1 MSPPGSRLREAS
13 PFSLSKWFSLIFR
26 SGIRYVW
33 CSGAEVVA
41 ACLRTG
47 YPSMTTQRTRLSLT
61 DVQYIK
67 PGLETFHYLHDYRR
81 GHFGD
86 TSSTHRV
93 LYTRVTFTYNTNV
106 VLLSRWGTG
115 DIHPALTNDKFL
127 HRSGRHRHLELSPLF
142 PISHSAV
149 KCSRMPITPMSG
161 SMDAYKTVMLST
173 SACLSQIEGL

>member
-1 MSPPGSRLREAS
+1 MAKLRAFAMMSPPGSRLREAS

-26 SGIRYVW
+26 SGLGYVW

-41 ACLRTG
+41 ACLRTE

-61 DVQYIK
+61 DVHHTK
-67 PGLETFHYLHDYRR
+67 PGLTTSLVVFMITVG

-106 VLLSRWGTG
+106 VQLSRWSTR
-115 DIHPALTNDKFL
+115 DTYPA
-127 HRSGRHRHLELSPLF
+127 SYQ
-142 PISHSAV
+142 
-149 KCSRMPITPMSG
+149 C
-161 SMDAYKTVMLST
+161 
-173 SACLSQIEGL
+173 